1 MMMRLVTLVLTVLV
15 ASPGVRP
22 RNIANPGSQVYP
34 DLDLMMDFSA
44 RPTPKNLNQTMD
56 EGPFERVMYNNSQV
70 WKACNE
76 DDKFLIELNGL
87 RRENR
92 ITMWGGN
99 LTCIDIMVRGQH
111 IEEVSESFARHNVD
125 YSVIIEDLQKA
136 IDEENPPLEALEL
149 DNRQGHRLTWQ
160 AYHRLYDIHGYL
172 DYLAETYPQL
182 CTVKTIGSS
191 VQGRPIKLL
200 KISNGN
206 QGNKAVWIDGG
217 VHAREW
223 ISPATVTFIINQIVL
238 SYDND
243 PLLEGVDWYITPVV
257 NPDGYE
263 YSHNVDRLWRKNRR
277 GSGFCAGTDLN
288 RNFGHGW
295 GGQGASGNPCT
306 ETYRGATA
314 FSEPETSAIRNFI
327 SQNKVP
333 WKVYISFHSYG
344 QYILYPWGYDRTL
357 PADYQDLD
365 RVGKKA
371 VAAIQQAGG
380 PRYSLGSS
388 GRLLYPASGGSDDW
402 AKGKMGIKYSYTLEL
417 RDNGRYGFVL
427 PATYIQPTAKEAYAA
442 VRAIVSEA

>member
-1 MMMRLVTLVLTVLV
+1 MWRLTLTLALLAIAT
-15 ASPGVRP
+15 PGVHP
-22 RNIANPGSQVYP
+22 RNLANPASQLHP
-34 DLDLMMDFSA
+34 DVDLLMDFAA
-44 RPTPKNLNQTMD
+44 RPTPKSVDQTMD
-56 EGPFERVMYNNSQV
+56 EGPFEKVTYNNSQV

-76 DDKFLIELNGL
+76 DDKFLVELNGL
-87 RRENR
+87 RRENM
-92 ITMWGGN
+92 IAMWGGN
-99 LTCIDIMVRGQH
+99 LTCLDIMVRAQH
-111 IEEVSESFARHNVD
+111 IKEVSESFARHNVD
-125 YSVIIEDLQKA
+125 YRILIEDLQKA
-136 IDEENPPLEALEL
+136 IDEENPPLETLEL

-160 AYHRLYDIHGYL
+160 AYHRLNDINGYL

-182 CTVKTIGSS
+182 CTVKTIGFS
-191 VQGRPIKLL
+191 VQRRPIKLL
-200 KISNGN
+200 RISNGN

-243 PLLEGVDWYITPVV
+243 PLLESTDWYITPVV

-277 GSGFCAGTDLN
+277 GSGYCAGTDLN

-306 ETYRGATA
+306 ETYRGPSA
-314 FSEPETSAIRNFI
+314 FSEPETQAIRNFI
-327 SQNKVP
+327 SQTRVP
-333 WKVYISFHSYG
+333 WKAYISFHSYG
-344 QYILYPWGYDRTL
+344 QYILYPWGHDTSL
-357 PADYQDLD
+357 PTDYRDLD
-365 RVGKKA
+365 RVGQKA

-417 RDNGRYGFVL
+417 RDSGRYGFVL
-427 PATYIQPTAKEAYAA
+427 PAAYIQPTAKEAYAA